1 MCQGQQC
8 TWHMPFPRKGV
19 TQLHVRPHSTESSRS
34 QPGFGKVS
42 AATSLCLHSPA
53 LVPSF
58 FSPTHP
64 CFAITSCASGESLSC
79 HIPTSCNALHWL
91 HVVLCSKDTSPHT
104 KQGVCGDRLQRGLS
118 CAEGT
123 HPSEGGDTA
132 THWAVSWDTCWGN
145 TLCPQAQALPAP
157 CQMPLFRWLPTP
169 VYLVGRTWRTLLNI
183 TPLRAHPTHWACL
196 ILAPPCVWSC
206 RPNLATAASA
216 MPLPC
221 LSPSFAAPQI
231 QPCKGGKF
239 YFTFLKKGS
248 KHPENLK
255 LLLHNPLPPSLLRNP
270 ITWTNTFWG
279 FKIDDRIHVILFV
292 PSS

>member
-42 AATSLCLHSPA
+42 ATTSLCLHSPA

-123 HPSEGGDTA
+123 HPSEGGTLPHTELCHGTPA
-132 THWAVSWDTCWGN
+132 EGTHGAPKPRPC
-145 TLCPQAQALPAP
+145 LLHAKCP
-157 CQMPLFRWLPTP
+157 FS
-169 VYLVGRTWRTLLNI
+169 GG
-183 TPLRAHPTHWACL
+183 
-196 ILAPPCVWSC
+196 C
-206 RPNLATAASA
+206 RPEYILWEGHGGHCWTSHPSEHTPHTGPASSLLLRVCGAAGPTWPRL
-216 MPLPC
+216 PLPC
-221 LSPSFAAPQI
+221 LYHVSVLVLQ
-231 QPCKGGKF
+231 
-239 YFTFLKKGS
+239 
-248 KHPENLK
+248 
-255 LLLHNPLPPSLLRNP
+255 LLRSSP
-270 ITWTNTFWG
+270 AKGESFTSLSSKKVQNTQ
-279 FKIDDRIHVILFV
+279 KISNSFFTTLCPPV
-292 PSS
+292 S

>member
-123 HPSEGGDTA
+123 HPSEGGHCHTLSCVMGHLLREHTVPPSPGLACSMPNAPFQVAADPSISCGKDMEDTA
-132 THWAVSWDTCWGN
+132 EHHTPPSTPH
-145 TLCPQAQALPAP
+145 TLGLPHPCSSVCVELQAQP
-157 CQMPLFRWLPTP
+157 
-169 VYLVGRTWRTLLNI
+169 G
-183 TPLRAHPTHWACL
+183 HGCL
-196 ILAPPCVWSC
+196 CH
-206 RPNLATAASA
+206 AST
-216 MPLPC
+216 M
-221 LSPSFAAPQI
+221 SQS
-231 QPCKGGKF
+231 
-239 YFTFLKKGS
+239 
-248 KHPENLK
+248 
-255 LLLHNPLPPSLLRNP
+255 
-270 ITWTNTFWG
+270 
-279 FKIDDRIHVILFV
+279 
-292 PSS
+292 

>member
-1 MCQGQQC
+1 MMCQGQQC

-123 HPSEGGDTA
+123 HPSEGGTLPHTELCHGTPA
-132 THWAVSWDTCWGN
+132 EGTHGAPKPRPC
-145 TLCPQAQALPAP
+145 LLHAKCP
-157 CQMPLFRWLPTP
+157 FS
-169 VYLVGRTWRTLLNI
+169 GG
-183 TPLRAHPTHWACL
+183 
-196 ILAPPCVWSC
+196 C
-206 RPNLATAASA
+206 RPEYILWEGH
-216 MPLPC
+216 
-221 LSPSFAAPQI
+221 
-231 QPCKGGKF
+231 GG
-239 YFTFLKKGS
+239 
-248 KHPENLK
+248 HC
-255 LLLHNPLPPSLLRNP
+255 
-270 ITWTNTFWG
+270 
-279 FKIDDRIHVILFV
+279 
-292 PSS
+292 